1 MAKAKKKT
9 VSAKKAAKAV
19 KKTAKPAAKKSVK
32 PAKKAAKAS
41 AGKAVKK
48 AVKKVAKKVAPASP
62 KRSVAKAK
70 APAKAA
76 AKPAKTPASRVS
88 SNAAPKGAR
97 ADYSDFVTPLD
108 DRVLVRLKGADRMTA
123 GGLFIPDTVS
133 DVSGNFEGTVVA
145 VGRGHRDKKGR
156 VRPMD
161 LNLGDRVLFGQY
173 AGSKIRIQ
181 DEDLVLL
188 REGEV
193 MGVVS

>member
-9 VSAKKAAKAV
+9 VSAKKAAKPVNKTAKPV
-19 KKTAKPAAKKSVK
+19 KKTAKSAAKKAVK

-41 AGKAVKK
+41 AGKAAKK
-48 AVKKVAKKVAPASP
+48 AVKKVTKASP
-62 KRSVAKAK
+62 KKSGAKAK
-70 APAKAA
+70 APAKTAFQ
-76 AKPAKTPASRVS
+76 PAKTPAS
-88 SNAAPKGAR
+88 NAGPKGAR

-156 VRPMD
+156 IRPMD

-188 REGEV
+188 RESEV